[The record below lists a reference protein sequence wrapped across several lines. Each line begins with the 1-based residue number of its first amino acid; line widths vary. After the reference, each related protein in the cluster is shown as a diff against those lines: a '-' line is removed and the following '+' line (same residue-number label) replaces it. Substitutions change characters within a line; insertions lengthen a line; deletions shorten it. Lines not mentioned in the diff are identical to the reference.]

1 MASANDNAPRILIL
15 DIETKLLDLRA
26 FGIRDQ
32 FIAHTQIR
40 DIPASAQLIHC
51 VGLKWLGER
60 KVTVLSEWE
69 HGYSGMIRGTRD
81 VLDEADAVVGFN
93 HENFDMKKLQGQF
106 ALEGIHLPKPPTN
119 IDIFKTARKMGFP
132 SSKLDYL
139 SQVFG
144 IGCKVK
150 HPGFEMWSDVLD
162 GCPKAQAKMARYCA
176 GDVRLTERLFNRL
189 LPYLDN
195 YPHLRERSGHSCPK
209 CESAMTSQGW
219 KRTKHYKVQS
229 LKCTSCGSWSQGKRE
244 KVA

>member
-1 MASANDNAPRILIL
+1 VSSANDNDPRILIL

-32 FIAHTQIR
+32 FIAHTQLR
-40 DIPASAQLIHC
+40 DIPASARLIHC
-51 VGLKWLGER
+51 VGLKWLGQR

-69 HGYSGMIRGTRD
+69 HGYSEMIRLTRD
-81 VLDEADAVVGFN
+81 ALNEADAVVGFN

-119 IDIFKTARKMGFP
+119 IDIFKTARRMGFP

-144 IGCKVK
+144 VGSKVK
-150 HPGFEMWSDVLD
+150 HPGFEMWVGCLN
-162 GCPKAQAKMARYCA
+162 GCPQAQAKMARYCA
-176 GDVRLTERLFNRL
+176 GDVRLTERIYNRL

-195 YPHLRERSGHSCPK
+195 YPHLRDRSGNSCPK

-219 KRTKHYKVQS
+219 KRTKYFKVQS
-229 LKCTSCGSWSQGKRE
+229 LKCSSCGSWTQGKRE

>member
-1 MASANDNAPRILIL
+1 MTPCDPKILVL

-40 DIPASAQLIHC
+40 NIPASARLVHC
-51 VGLKWLGER
+51 IGYKWLGKR
-60 KVTVLSEWE
+60 PVTVLTEWDE
-69 HGYSGMIRGTRD
+69 GYSGMIRGVRD

-139 SQVFG
+139 SQAFG
-144 IGCKVK
+144 IGSKVK
-150 HPGFEMWSDVLD
+150 HPGFEMWDKVLD
-162 GCPKAQAKMARYCA
+162 GCPKARAKMARYCA
-176 GDVRLTERLFNRL
+176 GDVRLTEQLYSRL

-195 YPHLRERSGHSCPK
+195 YPHLRDRSGHSCAK
-209 CESAMTSQGW
+209 CGGAVTSQGW
-219 KRTKHYKVQS
+219 KRTKHYKIQS
-229 LKCTSCGSWSQGKRE
+229 LKCVDCGSWAQGKRE
-244 KVA
+244 KIA